1 MKAPDIFAN
10 FWADD
15 SEKISFQEVLSWNVQ
30 AESLQL
36 IKNELQ
42 AQLVSEKITERI
54 PNIDWAN
61 PRSFEK
67 WEQFASNMLLHV
79 ALPENVWKK
88 WIQLLEPQYQADTL
102 AQEVPAIDYSFL
114 ENPFPAFEQ
123 PLQTEED
130 LLTAEVYFVSEESE
144 KSEESEESE
153 ESAESEESG
162 ERVELKVFEA
172 LQVNDAPLLKKVES
186 QLVEKLSSS
195 ISLYQ
200 SIHFTKELFEGN
212 TQKFQQFIQFV
223 DEKAT
228 PGHWR
233 AELEQQFPSLFQLD
247 DNKAWAELYKL
258 IEKKF
263 N

>member
-15 SEKISFQEVLSWNVQ
+15 SEKISFQEVLTWNVQ

-130 LLTAEVYFVSEESE
+130 LLTAEVYFVSEESD
-144 KSEESEESE
+144 
-153 ESAESEESG
+153 ESG
-162 ERVELKVFEA
+162 ESG
-172 LQVNDAPLLKKVES
+172 ES
-186 QLVEKLSSS
+186 E
-195 ISLYQ
+195 
-200 SIHFTKELFEGN
+200 
-212 TQKFQQFIQFV
+212 
-223 DEKAT
+223 
-228 PGHWR
+228 
-233 AELEQQFPSLFQLD
+233 
-247 DNKAWAELYKL
+247 
-258 IEKKF
+258 
-263 N
+263 